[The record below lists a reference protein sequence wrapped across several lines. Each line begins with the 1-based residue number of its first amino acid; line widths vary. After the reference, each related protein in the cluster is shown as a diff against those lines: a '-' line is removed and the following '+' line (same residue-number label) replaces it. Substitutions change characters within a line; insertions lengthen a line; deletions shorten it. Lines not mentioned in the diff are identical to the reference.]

1 MTSPAPKDLSHLL
14 RVLPHK
20 WPFLLVDRVTEV
32 VPGEVVRGHKCV
44 AMNEPW
50 FLGHF
55 PDNPIM
61 PGVLVIESFAQIG
74 GVLAFA
80 TEPFDLSTKLMVFLG
95 VDRAKFRKPI
105 VPGDR
110 VDLEVRV
117 LFRREGVWK
126 MKGLATVDG
135 VPVAEA
141 EIMTGVVERA
151 G

>member
-1 MTSPAPKDLSHLL
+1 VTTPPVDLTHIL

-20 WPFLLVDRVTEV
+20 WPFLLVDRVTSV

-55 PDNPIM
+55 PENPIM

-74 GVLAFA
+74 GVLAFV

-117 LFRREGVWK
+117 LYRREGVWK

-141 EIMTGVVERA
+141 EIMTGIVERA

>member
-1 MTSPAPKDLSHLL
+1 
-14 RVLPHK
+14 
-20 WPFLLVDRVTEV
+20 
-32 VPGEVVRGHKCV
+32 
-44 AMNEPW
+44 MNEPW

-55 PDNPIM
+55 PENPIM

-74 GVLAFA
+74 GVLAFV

-117 LFRREGVWK
+117 LYRREGVWK

-141 EIMTGVVERA
+141 EIMTGIVERA

>member
-14 RVLPHK
+14 RVLPPK
-20 WPFLLVDRVTEV
+20 WPLWLVDRVTEV

-55 PDNPIM
+55 PENPIM

-126 MKGLATVDG
+126 MKGLVTVDG

-141 EIMTGVVERA
+141 EIMTGIVERA

>member
-80 TEPFDLSTKLMVFLG
+80 TEPFDLATKLMVFLG

-141 EIMTGVVERA
+141 EIMTGIVERA